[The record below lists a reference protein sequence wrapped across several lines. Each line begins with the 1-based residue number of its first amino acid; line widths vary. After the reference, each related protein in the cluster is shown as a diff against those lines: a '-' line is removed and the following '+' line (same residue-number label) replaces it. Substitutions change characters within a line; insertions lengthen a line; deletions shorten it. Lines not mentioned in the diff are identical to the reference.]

1 MFKIDRTQL
10 ESAYPAGIPAEFTAA
25 LDRIDSVLGS
35 QSDAV
40 VSAQALTNFSIDE
53 ERSLAL
59 TKEYGIRN
67 PIVTRGLVVRVKPA
81 YKLSMED
88 AAWFHPEVGKGR
100 VVMSMQNTSAADV
113 ASVKEIDTSGKGLG
127 ISPYNCSVGHYVT
140 SELNEIG
147 MTTERGVV
155 IVDTSFEAVT
165 LPLWHQWCSQHA
177 EIGVALSQ
185 WKNMKLKDSTNN
197 ISEKLMA
204 DRVKLASKAGGS
216 NVVYSDEING
226 LYTDGDD
233 IFVTN
238 HAVKVPSNNVVF
250 VRTSALGGY
259 RECRIEKND
268 SPFVPA
274 DVGLASTYFAW
285 DEMTAEHR
293 QRIMSDC
300 SWSGGKSF
308 NTAVMRKTSTQR
320 GLNLRASDSVN
331 GFIANGSYTM
341 RTAKFSSQPI
351 HDYLATNVLVQLTP
365 SSEHGKNIANE
376 VELPL
381 NMEHEL
387 MGAII
392 NNYHEIHAQYPNFK
406 LYNPA
411 LMSEDS
417 DHIRIPRD
425 VVMYVTKK

>member
-1 MFKIDRTQL
+1 
-10 ESAYPAGIPAEFTAA
+10 
-25 LDRIDSVLGS
+25 
-35 QSDAV
+35 
-40 VSAQALTNFSIDE
+40 
-53 ERSLAL
+53 
-59 TKEYGIRN
+59 
-67 PIVTRGLVVRVKPA
+67 
-81 YKLSMED
+81 
-88 AAWFHPEVGKGR
+88 
-100 VVMSMQNTSAADV
+100 
-113 ASVKEIDTSGKGLG
+113 
-127 ISPYNCSVGHYVT
+127 
-140 SELNEIG
+140 
-147 MTTERGVV
+147 
-155 IVDTSFEAVT
+155 
-165 LPLWHQWCSQHA
+165 
-177 EIGVALSQ
+177 
-185 WKNMKLKDSTNN
+185 
-197 ISEKLMA
+197 MA

-392 NNYHEIHAQYPNFK
+392 NNYHEIHAQYPDFK